1 MASSFYEV
9 ALDQDHLYALHLKV
23 SYKQTGLSDIY
34 RGVRVAQQARCVAK
48 TAVARDAHL
57 YESCCHSII
66 NKYGYKQ

>member
-1 MASSFYEV
+1 MKSHSIKIIYKCSS
-9 ALDQDHLYALHLKV
+9 LKV

-34 RGVRVAQQARCVAK
+34 QGARVAQQARGITK
-48 TAVARDAHL
+48 TAVACNAHL